1 MNYYFNSF
9 ELQTMK
15 NCFNTIQT
23 IVDKS
28 VQRNNTYNNNNRQIS
43 NEELHKI
50 LRDQFGFKNLR

>member
-1 MNYYFNSF
+1 MNYYFNLS

-15 NCFNTIQT
+15 NCFNTIKS

-28 VQRNNTYNNNNRQIS
+28 VQRNNTYNNRQIS

-50 LRDQFGFKNLR
+50 LRDQFGFNKLR